1 MAVPTPQNP
10 PNAKTAQD
18 PRGEQGPGGTRSPKS
33 PRPCSIADT
42 LALVG
47 EKYSLLVLREVCLG
61 NGRFDQLVRNIGA
74 PRDVLTTRLRRLVDA
89 GILAR
94 HPYSE
99 RPPRFE
105 YRPTAA
111 GLELEPALLTLMAWG
126 DRHLRTDD
134 DRPMLIEHDTCGEV
148 LAPAVTCRACG
159 EEVRHAELS
168 AHPQTPGWTVAGPAE
183 R

>member
-1 MAVPTPQNP
+1 MAAST
-10 PNAKTAQD
+10 KD
-18 PRGEQGPGGTRSPKS
+18 

-89 GILAR
+89 GILTRRA
-94 HPYSE
+94 YSE
-99 RPPRFE
+99 RPQRFE
-105 YRPTAA
+105 YLPTRA
-111 GLELEPALLTLMAWG
+111 GLELEPVLMTLMAWG

-134 DRPMLIEHDTCGEV
+134 DRPMVIEHACGNEMV
-148 LAPAVTCRACG
+148 PVVTCAACG
-159 EEVRHAELS
+159 DPVRHEELT
-168 AHPQTPGWTVAGPAE
+168 AHPQSPGWTLSGPTAA
-183 R
+183 